1 MTAPRFGGRW
11 TRQKLEILR
20 RYLDAYTTALK
31 NQPFQLTYIDAFA
44 GAGAY
49 STPGDDYKE
58 FNELRRGSTQLAL
71 AIDDK
76 QFDRL
81 IFVELVPERVE
92 SLRGLRDRHPDRGI
106 VVVQGDAND
115 EIPAFCNSM
124 NWDDRAVV
132 FLDPFK
138 TEVSW
143 STVAAIAE
151 TKKIDCWILFPIMA
165 AARMMPTDREP
176 NEAEKRILD
185 RMFGGREHWYHVYQ
199 EQIQLGFFDDEHRME
214 RHRGINQIA
223 ASYKTRLEGAF
234 ERVARTPRTLI
245 NSRNTP
251 LFNLFF
257 AAGNERGA
265 PIAVD
270 IADHILLKDW

>member
-1 MTAPRFGGRW
+1 MTAPRFGGPW
-11 TRQKLEILR
+11 TQQKLEILR

-31 NQPFQLTYIDAFA
+31 NQPFSLTYMDAFA

-49 STPGDDYKE
+49 STPDDEYRE
-58 FNELRRGSTQLAL
+58 FNELRRGSTQLA
-71 AIDDK
+71 IEVDDK
-76 QFDRL
+76 PFDRL
-81 IFVELVPERVE
+81 IFVELVAERVE
-92 SLRGLRDRHPDRGI
+92 SLRAMRDRNADRGI

-115 EIPAFCNSM
+115 EIPAFCHSM

-143 STVAAIAE
+143 STVSAIAE
-151 TKKIDCWILFPIMA
+151 TQKIDCWILFPIMA

-176 NEAEKRILD
+176 TESEKRILD
-185 RMFGGREHWYHVYQ
+185 RMFGGREHWSHVYQ

-214 RHRGINQIA
+214 RHRGIEQIA
-223 ASYKTRLEGAF
+223 ACYKSRLEGAF
-234 ERVARTPRTLI
+234 ERVARTPRTLN

-251 LFNLFF
+251 LFQLFF
-257 AAGNERGA
+257 AAGNEKGA

-270 IADHILLKDW
+270 IADYILLKDW